1 MQNQILGNNRGNSVS
16 GGTSNSSNLG
26 NINGLN
32 STLSRLTNSINQ
44 LNNAITKLNTF
55 NHNTTVL
62 KQTNPI
68 NLAPPSYQHPV
79 STITRH
85 IEELYDEKQGVRIRR
100 ASEESKRPWDV
111 YRNRTKNSPKTT
123 QVTPY
128 NPD

>member
-16 GGTSNSSNLG
+16 GGNSNSSNLG
-26 NINGLN
+26 NINSLN

-44 LNNAITKLNTF
+44 LNNAITKLNTI
-55 NHNTTVL
+55 NQKRTVL
-62 KQTNPI
+62 KQTNSS
-68 NLAPPSYQHPV
+68 NFVPPNYQHPI

-85 IEELYDEKQGVRIRR
+85 FEELYNEKQGVRIRR
-100 ASEESKRPWDV
+100 ALEESKRPWDV

-128 NPD
+128 NQD